1 MVKINDLLEKYD
13 TNTIRTTHKLVFHG
27 VDGYDVYNITAPF
40 ENEGKTYIAG
50 RVEKRDSELSE
61 IVFFEEQDS
70 VNYVADTSI
79 ERLKLQDPYIAR
91 IAGEI
96 VIGGTEVFDHPE
108 KEGELW
114 YNAVKYR
121 GADLNNLTRF
131 FEGPYG
137 MKDIRIVELPNKKI
151 LVFTRPQ
158 GEVGGR
164 GQIGTIII
172 DKLEDI
178 CNVDLVNAP
187 LLNTFITEEWGGAN
201 EAHILASGKVGVL
214 SHIAK
219 FDEAGDRHYYASTF
233 IYDTETNEVD
243 DFKIIT
249 TRGDL
254 VAGESKRPDLQ
265 DVVFSGG
272 IRIDGDVAKLYV
284 GAGDCEA
291 HYVEIENPFLGR

>member
-1 MVKINDLLEKYD
+1 MVKIDQLLAAYD
-13 TNTIRTTHKLVFHG
+13 TATIKSTHKLVFHG

-40 ENEGKTYIAG
+40 ENDGKRYIAG

-61 IVFFEEQDS
+61 IVFFEEQDE
-70 VNYVADTSI
+70 VNYVADETI
-79 ERLKLQDPYIAR
+79 ERLKLQDPYIAFVD
-91 IAGEI
+91 GEV
-96 VIGGTEVFDHPE
+96 VIGGTEVFDHPTIA
-108 KEGELW
+108 GSLW

-121 GADLNNLTRF
+121 GSDLRNLTRF

-137 MKDIRIVELPNKKI
+137 MKDIRIVELPNGKI

-164 GQIGTIII
+164 GQIGTVII
-172 DKLEDI
+172 DSLDQL
-178 CNVDLVNAP
+178 NDVDLVAAP

-201 EAHILASGKVGVL
+201 EAHVLASGKIGVL

-233 IYDTETNEVD
+233 ELDVETMTPTN
-243 DFKIIT
+243 FKIIT
-249 TRGDL
+249 TRSDL
-254 VAGESKRPDLQ
+254 TAGQSKRPDLA

-272 IRIDGDVAKLYV
+272 LKLEAENAELYV

-291 HYVEIENPFLGR
+291 HVVTIKNPFMH